1 MALYRAEK
9 FSKVILFYKSNC
21 AAQKNAVYLIKRMG
35 ADGVEKKRYW
45 GIRAKIILCTVLCV
59 VAVGVGSSLYLYQSM
74 QRIISD
80 KIAQIDRLNAGTI
93 AARLDDCL
101 AQVQTLQAYCGSS
114 GRVSSA
120 LNQTPGTPRAVA
132 AALGAQ
138 NAINVYLRTS
148 SIDSYINR
156 LLVFNEEGIYV
167 SAVTVY
173 DGSLR
178 DLSNL
183 LDSEQ
188 FRDWKKSGQSGFRR
202 LYPSLNPHRADCFAL
217 FVPVYGY
224 ASNRLGYVYI
234 ELSPEIITDVLAPYN
249 DLNLFFV
256 QTAEGDRLTT
266 GGALPLVEAVPAQA
280 AQGDEFTYG
289 GVVYA
294 LQNHALEAQELVLSS
309 CVNLTRLQ
317 ADNHD
322 ILFSAVTV
330 ILMIVLIAVFILS
343 LLTHYITTPIR
354 RITEKI
360 NRIALNDYSFD
371 PELERPRSEMGE
383 IGARLNELG
392 LGFQQLLS
400 ETIALHDER
409 ARIEMDLLQS
419 QVNPH
424 FLYNTLNSVHWMA
437 VVQKNTGIEKLV
449 KSLVNLLRNISK
461 GVSDKIPLEEE
472 LALLDDYVSI
482 QSIRYMGSFEYVCT
496 VPQELRRYKVIKFT
510 LQPLV
515 ENAIFHGIVP
525 KGSFGTITVNAFEE
539 GEMLVLTITDD
550 GVGMTDGQARAAL
563 QPGDGPDQASM
574 TGIGLGNVNRR
585 LKLAYG
591 KRAGVRI
598 ESVAGE
604 YTKVYVRVNKEA

>member
-1 MALYRAEK
+1 M
-9 FSKVILFYKSNC
+9 
-21 AAQKNAVYLIKRMG
+21 
-35 ADGVEKKRYW
+35 EKKHYW

-59 VAVGVGSSLYLYQSM
+59 VAVGLGSSLYLYQSM
-74 QRIISD
+74 QRVISD
-80 KIAQIDRLNAGTI
+80 KIAQIDQLNAGTI

-101 AQVQTLQAYCGSS
+101 AQVQTLQAYCGNS

-120 LNQTPGTPRAVA
+120 LSQIPGASGAAA
-132 AALGAQ
+132 AALSAQ

-148 SIDSYINR
+148 SIDGYINR
-156 LLVFNEEGIYV
+156 LVVFNENGVYV
-167 SAVTVY
+167 SAVTAY
-173 DGSLR
+173 DGGLR

-188 FRDWKKSGQSGFRR
+188 FRAWREDEPSGFQR
-202 LYPSLNPHRADCFAL
+202 LFPSLNPHRGDCFAL
-217 FVPVYGY
+217 FSPVYGY
-224 ASNRLGYVYI
+224 ASKRLGYVYI
-234 ELSPEIITDVLAPYN
+234 ELSPTVITDVLAPYN

-256 QTAEGDRLTT
+256 QTAAGNRLTT
-266 GGALPLVEAVPAQA
+266 EGTGPLIDAVPLQA
-280 AQGDEFTYG
+280 AQGDEFEYA
-289 GVVYA
+289 GVVYT
-294 LQNHALEAQELVLSS
+294 LQNHPLGVQELTLSS
-309 CVNLTRLQ
+309 CVNQTQLQ
-317 ADNHD
+317 ADNHE

-330 ILMIVLIAVFILS
+330 ILMIVLIAVFVLS

-354 RITEKI
+354 GITEKI
-360 NRIALNDYSFD
+360 NRIAMNDYSFD
-371 PELERPRSEMGE
+371 PELEKPRSEMGE

-409 ARIEMDLLQS
+409 AKIEMDLLQS

-437 VVQKNTGIEKLV
+437 VVQKNTGIEKMV

-482 QSIRYMGSFEYVCT
+482 QSIRYMGAFQYVCN
-496 VPQELRRYKVIKFT
+496 VPQELRRWKVIKFT

-515 ENAIFHGIVP
+515 ENAIFHGVVP
-525 KGSFGTITVNAFEE
+525 KGSFGTITVDAFEE
-539 GEMLVLTITDD
+539 GDMLVLTITDD
-550 GVGMTDGQARAAL
+550 GVGMTEEQARAVL
-563 QPGDGPDQASM
+563 QPGENPDQSSM

-591 KRAGVRI
+591 KRAGI
-598 ESVAGE
+598 SIDSAPGE
-604 YTKVYVRVNKEA
+604 YTKLYVRVGKET

>member
-1 MALYRAEK
+1 MK
-9 FSKVILFYKSNC
+9 
-21 AAQKNAVYLIKRMG
+21 
-35 ADGVEKKRYW
+35 KKRYW
-45 GIRAKIILCTVLCV
+45 GIRSKIILCTVLCV
-59 VAVGVGSSLYLYQSM
+59 VAVGLGSSLYLYQSM

-80 KIAQIDRLNAGTI
+80 KIAQIDQLNAGTI

-101 AQVQTLQAYCGSS
+101 AQVQTLQTYCGNS
-114 GRVSSA
+114 GRVINA
-120 LNQTPGTPRAVA
+120 LNQVPGTSGAAA
-132 AALGAQ
+132 AALSAQ

-156 LLVFNEEGIYV
+156 LVVFNEDGAYV

-183 LDSEQ
+183 LGSEQ
-188 FRDWKKSGQSGFRR
+188 FQAWKEDGLSGFQQ
-202 LYPSLNPHRADCFAL
+202 LSPSLNPHRANCFAL
-217 FVPVYGY
+217 FSPVYGY
-224 ASNRLGYVYI
+224 ASNRLGYIYI
-234 ELSPEIITDVLAPYN
+234 ELSPNIIIDVLAPYN

-256 QTAEGDRLTT
+256 QTAAGDRLTT
-266 GGALPLVEAVPAQA
+266 PGSVPLVEALSPNAEQDGAFQYDATAYSLQSYPLHV
-280 AQGDEFTYG
+280 QGLT
-289 GVVYA
+289 
-294 LQNHALEAQELVLSS
+294 LSS
-309 CVNLTRLQ
+309 CVNQTRLRA
-317 ADNHD
+317 ADHD

-330 ILMIVLIAVFILS
+330 ILMIVLIAVFVLS

-360 NRIALNDYSFD
+360 NRIAMNDYSFD
-371 PELERPRSEMGE
+371 PELEKPRSEMGE

-400 ETIALHDER
+400 ETIALADKR
-409 ARIEMDLLQS
+409 AKIEMDLLQS

-437 VVQKNTGIEKLV
+437 VVQKNTGIEKMV

-482 QSIRYMGSFEYVCT
+482 QSIRYMGAFQYVCS
-496 VPQELRRYKVIKFT
+496 VPQELRHCKVIKFT

-515 ENAIFHGIVP
+515 ENAIFHGVVP
-525 KGSFGTITVNAFEE
+525 KGSFGTITVDAFEE

-550 GVGMTDGQARAAL
+550 GVGMTEEQARAAL
-563 QPGDGPDQASM
+563 QPGDKPDQTSM

-591 KRAGVRI
+591 KQAGITI

-604 YTKVYVRVNKEA
+604 YTRLYVRFNKET

>member
-1 MALYRAEK
+1 M
-9 FSKVILFYKSNC
+9 
-21 AAQKNAVYLIKRMG
+21 
-35 ADGVEKKRYW
+35 KKRHYW
-45 GIRAKIILCTVLCV
+45 GIRSKIILCTVLCV
-59 VAVGVGSSLYLYQSM
+59 VAVGLGSSLYLYQSM
-74 QRIISD
+74 QRVISE
-80 KIAQIDRLNAGTI
+80 KIAQIDQLNAGTI
-93 AARLDDCL
+93 AARLDDSL
-101 AQVQTLQAYCGSS
+101 AQVLTLQTYCGNS
-114 GRVSSA
+114 GRVGSA
-120 LNQTPGTPRAVA
+120 LSQAPGASGA
-132 AALGAQ
+132 ASAALSAQ

-156 LLVFNEEGIYV
+156 LVVFNESGLYV
-167 SAVTVY
+167 SAVTTY

-183 LDSEQ
+183 LASEQ
-188 FRDWKKSGQSGFRR
+188 FRAWKEGGPSGFQR
-202 LYPSLNPHRADCFAL
+202 LFPSLNSPGAACFAL
-217 FVPVYGY
+217 FSPVYGY
-224 ASNRLGYVYI
+224 TSNRLGYVYI
-234 ELSPEIITDVLAPYN
+234 ELSPAIITDLLAPYN

-266 GGALPLVEAVPAQA
+266 PETAPLAQAVPLQA
-280 AQGDEFTYG
+280 AQGTEFTCG
-289 GVVYA
+289 GVVYT
-294 LQNHALEAQELVLSS
+294 LQNHPLGVQGLTLSS
-309 CVNLTRLQ
+309 CVNQTRLQ
-317 ADNHD
+317 AANQD

-330 ILMIVLIAVFILS
+330 ILMIVLIAVFVLS

-371 PELERPRSEMGE
+371 PELEKPRSEMGE

-409 ARIEMDLLQS
+409 AKIEMDLLQS

-437 VVQKNTGIEKLV
+437 VVQKNTGIEKMV

-472 LALLDDYVSI
+472 LALLEDYVSI
-482 QSIRYMGSFEYVCT
+482 QSIRYMGAFQYVCS
-496 VPQELRRYKVIKFT
+496 VPQELRRCKVIKFT

-515 ENAIFHGIVP
+515 ENAIFHGVVP
-525 KGSFGTITVNAFEE
+525 KGSFGTITVDAFQE

-550 GVGMTDGQARAAL
+550 GLGMTSEQAQAAL
-563 QPGDGPDQASM
+563 QPGENPDKSSM

-591 KRAGVRI
+591 KRAGI
-598 ESVAGE
+598 SIDSAEGE
-604 YTKVYVRVNKEA
+604 YTRLYVRLVKET

>member
-1 MALYRAEK
+1 M
-9 FSKVILFYKSNC
+9 
-21 AAQKNAVYLIKRMG
+21 
-35 ADGVEKKRYW
+35 EKKRYW
-45 GIRAKIILCTVLCV
+45 GIRSKIILCTVLCV
-59 VAVGVGSSLYLYQSM
+59 VAVGLGSSLYLYQSM

-80 KIAQIDRLNAGTI
+80 KIAQIDQLNAGTI
-93 AARLDDCL
+93 AARLDDSL
-101 AQVQTLQAYCGSS
+101 AQVHTLQVYCGNS
-114 GRVSSA
+114 GRVINA
-120 LNQTPGTPRAVA
+120 LNRTPGTPRAVS
-132 AALGAQ
+132 AALSAQ

-148 SIDSYINR
+148 SIDGYINR
-156 LLVFNEEGIYV
+156 LVVFNEEGIYV

-173 DGSLR
+173 EGSSLR

-188 FRDWKKSGQSGFRR
+188 FRAWKAGGPSGFQR
-202 LYPSLNPHRADCFAL
+202 LYPSLNPHRPDCFAL
-217 FVPVYGY
+217 FFPVYGY
-224 ASNRLGYVYI
+224 ASNQLGYVYI
-234 ELSPEIITDVLAPYN
+234 ELNPEIITDVLAPYN
-249 DLNLFFV
+249 GLNLFFV
-256 QTAEGDRLTT
+256 QTAEGNRLTT
-266 GGALPLVEAVPAQA
+266 PASLPLVEAVPAQA
-280 AQGDEFTYG
+280 AHGDEFESG
-289 GVVYA
+289 GVAYA
-294 LQNHALEAQELVLSS
+294 LQNYPLDDQDLVLSS
-309 CVNLTRLQ
+309 CINLTRLQ

-371 PELERPRSEMGE
+371 PELEKPRSEMGE

-461 GVSDKIPLEEE
+461 GVSDKIPLEDE

-496 VPQELRRYKVIKFT
+496 VPPELRRYKVIKFT

-515 ENAIFHGIVP
+515 ENAIFHGVVP
-525 KGSFGTITVNAFEE
+525 KGSFGTITVDAFEE
-539 GEMLVLTITDD
+539 GDLLVLTITDD
-550 GVGMTDGQARAAL
+550 GVGMTDSQARAAL
-563 QPGDGPDQASM
+563 QPGDAPDQASM

-591 KRAGVRI
+591 KRAGITV

-604 YTKVYVRVNKEA
+604 YTKLYVRVAKEA

>member
-1 MALYRAEK
+1 M
-9 FSKVILFYKSNC
+9 
-21 AAQKNAVYLIKRMG
+21 
-35 ADGVEKKRYW
+35 EKKRYW
-45 GIRAKIILCTVLCV
+45 GIRSKIILCTVLCV
-59 VAVGVGSSLYLYQSM
+59 VAVGLGSSLYLYQSM

-80 KIAQIDRLNAGTI
+80 KIAQIDQLNAGTI

-101 AQVQTLQAYCGSS
+101 SQVRTLQAYCGNS
-114 GRVSSA
+114 GRVINA
-120 LNQTPGTPRAVA
+120 LNQTSGTPRAVA
-132 AALGAQ
+132 AALSAQ

-148 SIDSYINR
+148 PIDSYINR
-156 LLVFNEEGIYV
+156 LLVFNEEGAYV

-188 FRDWKKSGQSGFRR
+188 FRDWKASGPSGFQR
-202 LYPSLNPHRADCFAL
+202 LYPSLNPHRPDCFAL
-217 FVPVYGY
+217 FFPVYGY

-234 ELSPEIITDVLAPYN
+234 ELSPEVITDVLAPYN

-256 QTAEGDRLTT
+256 QTAQGDRLTT
-266 GGALPLVEAVPAQA
+266 PGSPPPVGAVPAQA
-280 AQGDEFTYG
+280 AHGDEFESG

-294 LQNHALEAQELVLSS
+294 LQNYPLEDPDLVLSS
-309 CVNLTRLQ
+309 CINQTQLQ
-317 ADNHD
+317 ADNHE

-330 ILMIVLIAVFILS
+330 ILMIVLIAVFVLS

-371 PELERPRSEMGE
+371 PELEKPRSEMGE

-409 ARIEMDLLQS
+409 AKIEMDLLQS

-437 VVQKNTGIEKLV
+437 VVHKNTGIEKMV

-461 GVSDKIPLEEE
+461 GVSDKIPLKEE

-482 QSIRYMGSFEYVCT
+482 QSIRYMGAFQYVCN
-496 VPQELRRYKVIKFT
+496 VPEELRHYKVIKFT

-515 ENAIFHGIVP
+515 ENAIFHGVVP
-525 KGSFGTITVNAFEE
+525 KGSFGTITVDAFEE

-550 GVGMTDGQARAAL
+550 GVGMTEEQARAAL
-563 QPGDGPDQASM
+563 QPGERPDQSSM
-574 TGIGLGNVNRR
+574 TGIGVGNVNRR

-591 KRAGVRI
+591 KRAGITI
-598 ESVAGE
+598 ESTAGE
-604 YTKVYVRVNKEA
+604 YTKLYVRVGKET

>member
-1 MALYRAEK
+1 MK
-9 FSKVILFYKSNC
+9 
-21 AAQKNAVYLIKRMG
+21 
-35 ADGVEKKRYW
+35 KKRYW
-45 GIRAKIILCTVLCV
+45 GIRSKIILCTVLCV
-59 VAVGVGSSLYLYQSM
+59 VAVGLGSSLYLYQSM

-80 KIAQIDRLNAGTI
+80 KIAQIDQLNAGTI

-101 AQVQTLQAYCGSS
+101 AQVQTLQIYCGNS
-114 GRVSSA
+114 GRVIGA
-120 LNQTPGTPRAVA
+120 LNQTPGTSGAAA
-132 AALGAQ
+132 AALSAQ

-156 LLVFNEEGIYV
+156 LVVFNEDGAYV
-167 SAVTVY
+167 SAITVY

-183 LDSEQ
+183 LASEQ
-188 FRDWKKSGQSGFRR
+188 FRAWKEDGSSGFQR
-202 LYPSLNPHRADCFAL
+202 LSPSLNPHKEDCFAL
-217 FVPVYGY
+217 FFPVYGY
-224 ASNRLGYVYI
+224 ASKRLGYIYI
-234 ELSPEIITDVLAPYN
+234 ELSPDIITDVLAPYN

-256 QTAEGDRLTT
+256 QTAAGDRLTT
-266 GGALPLVEAVPAQA
+266 PGSVPPAEALPPDAEDGAFQYDA
-280 AQGDEFTYG
+280 AAYSLQSYPLNVQGLT
-289 GVVYA
+289 
-294 LQNHALEAQELVLSS
+294 LSS
-309 CVNLTRLQ
+309 CVNQTRLR
-317 ADNHD
+317 AANHD

-330 ILMIVLIAVFILS
+330 ILMIVLIAVFVLS

-360 NRIALNDYSFD
+360 NRIAMNDYSFD
-371 PELERPRSEMGE
+371 PELEKPHSEMGE

-392 LGFQQLLS
+392 LSFQQLLS
-400 ETIALHDER
+400 ETIALADKR

-437 VVQKNTGIEKLV
+437 VVQKNTGIEKMV

-482 QSIRYMGSFEYVCT
+482 QSIRYMGAFQYVCS
-496 VPQELRRYKVIKFT
+496 VPQELRRCKVIKFT

-515 ENAIFHGIVP
+515 ENAIFHGVVP
-525 KGSFGTITVNAFEE
+525 KGSFGTITVDAFEE
-539 GEMLVLTITDD
+539 GELLVLTITDD
-550 GVGMTDGQARAAL
+550 GVGMTEEQARAAL
-563 QPGDGPDQASM
+563 RPGDKPNQTSM

-591 KRAGVRI
+591 KQAGITI
-598 ESVAGE
+598 ESVPEE
-604 YTKVYVRVNKEA
+604 YTRLYVRLNKET